1 MEIRMSEP
9 DEGWEQIDP
18 EDEAAMNRMRKA
30 FEKGTP
36 VFRWKAEVTH
46 MESQKRHDKPWDA
59 DDDYWEKEMKKL
71 IEEGE

>member
-1 MEIRMSEP
+1 MS
-9 DEGWEQIDP
+9 DQDDGWEQIDP
-18 EDEAAMNRMRKA
+18 EDEEAMSRMRKA

-46 MESQKRHDKPWDA
+46 IESRERHDKPWVTDE
-59 DDDYWEKEMKKL
+59 DYWENEMKKL